1 MKKQGCVVRYW
12 RGLVKGIGFTFAIS
26 FAAYGWAAKTTLVVA
41 AFPALDQIVK
51 DALPEWNKANPDIE
65 IKVVS
70 REYADHHTAMTTALA
85 ASSGLPD
92 VMAIEYG
99 YLGRFASSG
108 ALEDLSA
115 DPFGADDYKGQFVP
129 FAWNQGFLD
138 GVGQVAIPSDI
149 GPGALFFRKD
159 IFDEAGIDIKS
170 ATASW
175 DGFIAAG
182 EVIKSE
188 TGSFMVAHAR
198 DVKDVIIR
206 SGIPEG
212 QGIYFDS
219 DGKPVIDKS
228 PRFLKAF
235 SVAKEIRD
243 KGLDAKIGAW
253 SNEWSEGLRR
263 GNLATQMMGAWLGGH
278 LKNWLAPGTAGKW
291 RSHNLPENVMMSWG
305 GSFFSIPKKAENKDA
320 AWRFI
325 EFLTT
330 SKEIQSRAFAKHDA
344 FPSLLEAQRGGF
356 FEQPIEF
363 LGGQVARVSWAQTAQ
378 AIKATKVFKH
388 DAVAEEIVNSELD
401 LVLVRG
407 KDIQKAINDAHRAIA
422 RRARR

>member
-1 MKKQGCVVRYW
+1 MFNIFSGHPMFC
-12 RGLVKGIGFTFAIS
+12 KGIKAGSLILALLAGS
-26 FAAYGWAAKTTLVVA
+26 SAWADKTTIVVA

-51 DALPEWNKANPDIE
+51 DSLPAWNRENPDVE

-92 VMAIEYG
+92 IMAIEYG

-115 DPFGADDYKGQFVP
+115 ERFGAGQFQKNFVS
-129 FAWNQGFLD
+129 FAWDQGYLET
-138 GVGQVAIPSDI
+138 VGQVAIPSDI
-149 GPGALFFRKD
+149 GPGALFYRKD
-159 IFDEAGIDIKS
+159 IFDQAGIDIGS
-170 ATASW
+170 ATKNW
-175 DGFIAAG
+175 QEFVAAG
-182 EVIKSE
+182 ETIKAV

-206 SGIPEG
+206 SDIPEG
-212 QGIYFDS
+212 EGIYFDS
-219 DGKPVIDKS
+219 KGKAVVDTS

-235 SVAKEIRD
+235 EVAKTIRD
-243 KGLDAKIGAW
+243 KELDAKIGAW

-263 GNLATQMMGAWLGGH
+263 GNLATQMMGAWLAGH
-278 LKNWLAPGTAGKW
+278 LKNWLAPKTEGLW
-291 RSHNLPENVMMSWG
+291 RAHDLPEGVKMSWG
-305 GSFFSIPKKAENKDA
+305 GSFFSIPKKAVNKDA

-325 EFLTT
+325 KFLTT
-330 SKEIQSRAFAKHDA
+330 SKEMQSAAFTKHDA
-344 FPSLLEAQRGGF
+344 FPSLLEAQQSEF
-356 FEQPIEF
+356 FDQPIDF
-363 LGGQVARVSWAQTAQ
+363 LGGQVARRAWANTSR
-378 AIKATKVFKH
+378 AIKATRVYKH

-407 KDIQKAINDAHRAIA
+407 KDIRDALADAQRSIA

>member
-1 MKKQGCVVRYW
+1 MTRTNCVLRRW
-12 RGLVKGIGFTFAIS
+12 RGLVRGFGFSFAMS
-26 FAAYGWAAKTTLVVA
+26 FAAHGLAASTTLVVA

-51 DALPEWNKANPDIE
+51 DALPEWNKANPDIT

-108 ALEDLSA
+108 ALEDLNL
-115 DPFGADDYKGQFVP
+115 DPFGAREYKDRFVP
-129 FAWNQGFLD
+129 FAWNQGFLE

-159 IFDEAGIDIKS
+159 IFDKAGTDINT

-175 DGFIAAG
+175 EGFISAG
-182 EVIKSE
+182 ETIKSK

-212 QGIYFDS
+212 EGIYFDS
-219 DGKPVIDKS
+219 AGKPVINKS

-263 GNLATQMMGAWLGGH
+263 GNLATQMMGAWLG
-278 LKNWLAPGTAGKW
+278 
-291 RSHNLPENVMMSWG
+291 
-305 GSFFSIPKKAENKDA
+305 
-320 AWRFI
+320 
-325 EFLTT
+325 
-330 SKEIQSRAFAKHDA
+330 
-344 FPSLLEAQRGGF
+344 
-356 FEQPIEF
+356 
-363 LGGQVARVSWAQTAQ
+363 
-378 AIKATKVFKH
+378 AI
-388 DAVAEEIVNSELD
+388 
-401 LVLVRG
+401 
-407 KDIQKAINDAHRAIA
+407 
-422 RRARR
+422 

>member
-1 MKKQGCVVRYW
+1 MQNDKSRVSKLAKVAGMSLLLGC
-12 RGLVKGIGFTFAIS
+12 GS
-26 FAAYGWAAKTTLVVA
+26 SGWASKTTITVA

-51 DALPEWNKANPDIE
+51 DALPEWSKENPDIE

-115 DPFGADDYKGQFVP
+115 QPYGANEFSDKFVS
-129 FAWNQGFLD
+129 FSWNQGFLE

-159 IFDEAGIDIKS
+159 IFEAAGVDVNS
-170 ATASW
+170 ATSSW
-175 DGFIAAG
+175 SGFVAAG
-182 EVIKSE
+182 EAIKAS
-188 TGSFMVAHAR
+188 TGGFMVAHAR

-206 SGIPEG
+206 AGIPEG
-212 QGIYFDS
+212 EGIYFDAA
-219 DGKPVIDKS
+219 GKPVISKS

-235 SVAKEIRD
+235 TVAKEIRD

-278 LKNWLAPGTAGKW
+278 LKNWLAPDTAGKW
-291 RSHNLPENVMMSWG
+291 RSHGLPEGVEMSWG
-305 GSFFSIPKKAENKDA
+305 GSFFAIPNKAENKDA

-325 EFLTT
+325 KFLTT
-330 SKEIQSRAFAKHDA
+330 SEHMQSRAFANHDA
-344 FPSLLEAQRGGF
+344 FPSLLAAQQGAF
-356 FEQPIEF
+356 FEEPIEF
-363 LGGQVARVSWAQTAQ
+363 LGGQVARTSWAKTAQ
-378 AIKATKVFKH
+378 AIRATKVFKH

-407 KDIQKAINDAHRAIA
+407 KDIQEAIDDAQRAVA